1 MFYVFAT
8 IMPWRFRLV
17 LSPES
22 LISSNHIA
30 YNNFIYLCV
39 CLCSCT
45 FLYIY
50 IYICMCT
57 GVYSVIISAYHSLS
71 SACQYMLIAL
81 HTHVCNF
88 DSAGITPNYISV
100 FNYHVTHLIIFNQHP
115 SFLSL
120 SAH

>member
-1 MFYVFAT
+1 MLVYVC
-8 IMPWRFRLV
+8 
-17 LSPES
+17 
-22 LISSNHIA
+22 
-30 YNNFIYLCV
+30 IYLYIHMYV
-39 CLCSCT
+39 YRSIFGHNKCLSQSKQCMP
-45 FLYIY
+45 YI
-50 IYICMCT
+50 
-57 GVYSVIISAYHSLS
+57 
-71 SACQYMLIAL
+71 LIAL